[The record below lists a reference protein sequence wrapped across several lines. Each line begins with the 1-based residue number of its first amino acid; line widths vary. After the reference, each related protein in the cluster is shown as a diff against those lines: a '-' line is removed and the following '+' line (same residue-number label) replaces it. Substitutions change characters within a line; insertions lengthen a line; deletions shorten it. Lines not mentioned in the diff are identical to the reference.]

1 MTKLVFWGLVAL
13 TAAFFSTVYAVSGEY
28 MLAILAAGL
37 GVMWLAADMRI
48 ASQGTFFF
56 LAFVALAVIAS
67 LSDIP
72 VPIIL
77 LALSADLAAW
87 DVARFRARLT
97 GQVEPDILTIMEER
111 HLRVL
116 AVTICAGFLVAL
128 LPVFVHLSLPFVT
141 VCLLLLLAL
150 LALRQS
156 MRSLRAEEE

>member
-1 MTKLVFWGLVAL
+1 MAKLVFWGLVAL
-13 TAAFFSTVYAVSGEY
+13 TAAFFSTVYVVSGEY
-28 MLAILAAGL
+28 ILAIAAAGL
-37 GVMWLAADMRI
+37 GAMWFTADVKF
-48 ASQGTFFF
+48 ASQGTLFF

-67 LSDIP
+67 LSDVP
-72 VPIIL
+72 VPLIL

-97 GQVEPDILTIMEER
+97 GQVEPDILAIMEER

-128 LPVFVHLSLPFVT
+128 LPVFVHLSLPFVI

-156 MRSLRAEEE
+156 MRSLRADGE